1 MKVLFVASECVP
13 FSKTGGL
20 ADVVGALPKEIKKSG
35 VDVRVITPL
44 YSAIPEKWRS
54 KMEHLLYFYVN
65 LGWRRQY
72 VGIEKLTVN
81 DITYY
86 FVDNEYY
93 FGRSYIYGLGGDEG
107 ERFAFFDRAVMEALP
122 KIDFVPD
129 VLHCHDWQTG
139 LIPAMLEIQ
148 YRVLKPYQKIKSVYT
163 VHNLQYQGVFPKDQI
178 EELVSLGALAYTPDH
193 LEFYGQ
199 CSFMKGGLT
208 FAQKIT
214 TVSPSYAEEVKT
226 AYYGE
231 RLDGLMRARS
241 QDLLGILNGIDTEEY
256 DPLTDPLIESR
267 FGPESMERKLQNKLA
282 LQRELGLQE
291 GADIPLVGMVGRLSS
306 QKGLDLVERVLDG
319 VMATGCQLAV
329 LGMGEDR
336 YVDLFNWA
344 QWKYAGRIASRIEM
358 NHTLAHRIYAGAD
371 MFLMPSMFEPCGLS
385 QMISMRYGTLPVARE
400 TGGLRDTV
408 LSYNE
413 FSGSGNGF
421 TFLNYNAHDMLH
433 VLEQAVDLYK
443 NHPDAWKKL
452 MERAMR
458 GLYGWDQSAHHYVD
472 LYKELAKPA
481 RKPKFVKEAPAE
493 PAAEPI
499 SAEPANLKPVI
510 LVTMNAEP
518 AVDVPV
524 PEVSVAPSSVEA
536 SAPVEVP
543 APEAAAAVAPAP
555 EAPAKPAKKPRAKKA
570 TPEATEAPPVEAP
583 AKSEKK
589 SRSPKA
595 AAEPAPEA
603 AAAPAKKSRA
613 KIAVEPALEAPKPAK
628 KPRGKKSEA

>member
-1 MKVLFVASECVP
+1 LKVLFVASECVP

-107 ERFAFFDRAVMEALP
+107 ERFAFLARAVMEALP

-139 LIPAMLEIQ
+139 LIPALLEIQ
-148 YRVLKPYQKIKSVYT
+148 YRVLKPYQKIKTVFT
-163 VHNLQYQGVFPKDQI
+163 VHNLQYQGIFPIDQI
-178 EELVSLGALAYTPDH
+178 EELVSLGGLAYTPDH

-214 TVSPSYAEEVKT
+214 TVSPTYSEEIKT

-231 RLDGLMRARS
+231 RLDGLMRERA
-241 QDLLGILNGIDTEEY
+241 QDLTGILNGIDTEEY
-256 DPLTDPLIESR
+256 DPKTDPLIESR
-267 FGPESMERKLQNKLA
+267 FGPDSMDKKLA
-282 LQRELGLQE
+282 NKISLQREMGLQE
-291 GADIPLVGMVGRLSS
+291 GADIPLIGMVGRLSS
-306 QKGLDLVERVLDG
+306 QKGLDLIERVLDG
-319 VMATGCQLAV
+319 LMATGCQLAV

-385 QMISMRYGTLPVARE
+385 QMISMRYGTLPVVRE

-413 FSGSGNGF
+413 ITGTGNGF

-433 VLEQAVDLYK
+433 VVERAVDCYR
-443 NHPDAWKKL
+443 NHPDVWKRL

-458 GLYGWDQSAHHYVD
+458 GEYGWDQSAQHYVD
-472 LYKELAKPA
+472 LYKELTKPV
-481 RKPKFVKEAPAE
+481 RKIRPGKDATAEPAEAAPEPAADTPAPAAPAVEAPAAPIE
-493 PAAEPI
+493 EAPVVPAAEVA
-499 SAEPANLKPVI
+499 AE
-510 LVTMNAEP
+510 T
-518 AVDVPV
+518 
-524 PEVSVAPSSVEA
+524 
-536 SAPVEVP
+536 P
-543 APEAAAAVAPAP
+543 APAAPAAETP
-555 EAPAKPAKKPRAKKA
+555 AAPIEVTPAAPAKKPRAKKA
-570 TPEATEAPPVEAP
+570 AASTEAASPVA
-583 AKSEKK
+583 
-589 SRSPKA
+589 
-595 AAEPAPEA
+595 EA
-603 AAAPAKKSRA
+603 AAAPAKKPRA
-613 KIAVEPALEAPKPAK
+613 KKSAEPVTEAGAEAPVKPAR
-628 KPRGKKSEA
+628 KPRAKKTEA

>member
-72 VGIEKLTVN
+72 VGIEKLTLN

-148 YRVLKPYQKIKSVYT
+148 YRVLRPYQKIKSVFT
-163 VHNLQYQGVFPKDQI
+163 VHNLQYQGVFPIDQI

-214 TVSPSYAEEVKT
+214 TVSPTYAEEVKT

-256 DPLTDPLIESR
+256 DPQTDPLIEAR
-267 FGPESMERKLQNKLA
+267 FGPESLERKLSNKLA

-358 NHTLAHRIYAGAD
+358 NHTLAHRIYASAD

-385 QMISMRYGTLPVARE
+385 QMISMRYGTLPVVRE

-413 FSGSGNGF
+413 FSGAGNGF

-433 VLEQAVDLYK
+433 VLERAVELYK
-443 NHPDAWKKL
+443 NHPDEWKKL

-458 GLYGWDQSAHHYVD
+458 GQYGWDQSAHHYVD

-481 RKPKFVKEAPAE
+481 RKPKAPKEAPVAPEASQE
-493 PAAEPI
+493 PATEEPASVEPVI
-499 SAEPANLKPVI
+499 VVAMSAETA
-510 LVTMNAEP
+510 AQ
-518 AVDVPV
+518 AV
-524 PEVSVAPSSVEA
+524 ET
-536 SAPVEVP
+536 P
-543 APEAAAAVAPAP
+543 APESSAKPAKKPRAKKAAPEVAEAP
-555 EAPAKPAKKPRAKKA
+555 SDEAPAKPAKKPRAKKN
-570 TPEATEAPPVEAP
+570 V
-583 AKSEKK
+583 
-589 SRSPKA
+589 
-595 AAEPAPEA
+595 EPAPEA
-603 AAAPAKKSRA
+603 VA
-613 KIAVEPALEAPKPAK
+613 EMPKPAK
-628 KPRGKKSEA
+628 KPRAKKTKE

>member
-1 MKVLFVASECVP
+1 MKVLFAASECVP

-35 VDVRVITPL
+35 VDIRVITPL

-54 KMEHLLYFYVN
+54 KMEHLLYFYIN

-72 VGIEKLTVN
+72 VGIEKLVLN

-129 VLHCHDWQTG
+129 IINCHDWQTG

-148 YRVLKPYQKIKSVYT
+148 YRVLKPYQKIKTVFT
-163 VHNLQYQGVFPKDQI
+163 VHNLQYQGIFPIDQI
-178 EELVSLGALAYTPDH
+178 EELISLGGLAYTPDH

-214 TVSPSYAEEVKT
+214 TVSPTYAEEVKT
-226 AYYGE
+226 AFYGE
-231 RLDGLMRARS
+231 RLDGLMRTRAG
-241 QDLLGILNGIDTEEY
+241 DLLGILNGIDTEEY
-256 DPLTDPLIESR
+256 DPENDPAIEARYGSATLD
-267 FGPESMERKLQNKLA
+267 KKVLNKLA
-282 LQRELGLQE
+282 LQREMGLTE
-291 GADIPLVGMVGRLSS
+291 GADIPLIGMVGRLSS

-319 VMATGCQLAV
+319 LMATGCQLVV

-358 NHTLAHRIYAGAD
+358 NHALAHRIYAGAD

-385 QMISMRYGTLPVARE
+385 QMISMRYGTLPIVRE

-408 LSYNE
+408 LSYNKYTDE
-413 FSGSGNGF
+413 GNGF
-421 TFLNYNAHDMLH
+421 TFLNYNAHDMLT
-433 VLEQAVDLYK
+433 VV
-443 NHPDAWKKL
+443 
-452 MERAMR
+452 ERAINYFRNHHDVWRRLMQR
-458 GLYGWDQSAHHYVD
+458 AMGGQYGWDQSAHHYVD
-472 LYKELAKPA
+472 LYRELSKSA
-481 RKPKFVKEAPAE
+481 RKGKKDVPAE
-493 PAAEPI
+493 AAPIPEIKAELEPI
-499 SAEPANLKPVI
+499 
-510 LVTMNAEP
+510 
-518 AVDVPV
+518 
-524 PEVSVAPSSVEA
+524 
-536 SAPVEVP
+536 
-543 APEAAAAVAPAP
+543 
-555 EAPAKPAKKPRAKKA
+555 PAKKPRAKKA
-570 TPEATEAPPVEAP
+570 PAPEATAEAPEEAP
-583 AKSEKK
+583 KKRKPHAK
-589 SRSPKA
+589 KA
-595 AAEPAPEA
+595 PAPEA
-603 AAAPAKKSRA
+603 AAEAP
-613 KIAVEPALEAPKPAK
+613 EEAPKPK
-628 KPRGKKSEA
+628 RKPRSKKTEA

>member
-1 MKVLFVASECVP
+1 LKLKVLFVASECVP

-72 VGIEKLTVN
+72 VGIEKLTMN

-163 VHNLQYQGVFPKDQI
+163 VHNLQYQGVFPIDQI

-199 CSFMKGGLT
+199 CNFMKGGLT
-208 FAQKIT
+208 FSQKIT
-214 TVSPSYAEEVKT
+214 TVSPTYAEEVKT

-256 DPLTDPLIESR
+256 DPLTDPLIEER
-267 FGPESMERKLQNKLA
+267 FGPESLERKLSNKLA

-385 QMISMRYGTLPVARE
+385 QMISMRYGTLPVVRE

-413 FSGSGNGF
+413 FSSEGNGF

-433 VLEQAVDLYK
+433 VLERAVNLYK
-443 NHPDAWKKL
+443 DHPDAWKRL

-472 LYKELAKPA
+472 LYRELAKPA
-481 RKPKFVKEAPAE
+481 RKPKAPKEAPAAPE
-493 PAAEPI
+493 A
-499 SAEPANLKPVI
+499 SAEPAAP
-510 LVTMNAEP
+510 EP
-518 AVDVPV
+518 
-524 PEVSVAPSSVEA
+524 
-536 SAPVEVP
+536 APVEPLSAQPVIVV
-543 APEAAAAVAPAP
+543 AMSAESLAAAEALVPEAAAETPAP

-570 TPEATEAPPVEAP
+570 APEVAEAP
-583 AKSEKK
+583 ADEAPVKPAKK
-589 SRSPKA
+589 SRSKKA
-595 AAEPAPEA
+595 AAEPAPEVVA
-603 AAAPAKKSRA
+603 
-613 KIAVEPALEAPKPAK
+613 EPPKPAK
-628 KPRGKKSEA
+628 KPRAKKAKE